1 MEWKL
6 FSEIK
11 PEPYTRIIIHRLINN
26 QSYVDVISY
35 YEEPKSGLKPW
46 VDIKG
51 ITHWMNLP
59 PAPKDL

>member
-1 MEWKL
+1 MQWKL
-6 FSEIK
+6 FSEEK
-11 PEPYTRIIIHRLINN
+11 PEPDTRIIIHRLINN

-59 PAPKDL
+59 DAPKDL